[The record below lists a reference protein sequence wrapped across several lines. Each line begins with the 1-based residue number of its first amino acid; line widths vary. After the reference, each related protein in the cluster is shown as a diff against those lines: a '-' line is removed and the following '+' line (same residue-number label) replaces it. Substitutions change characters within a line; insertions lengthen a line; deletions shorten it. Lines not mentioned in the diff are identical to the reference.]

1 MATPRKPTA
10 STEGPNENATS
21 PRRPIAD
28 HITAA
33 ENQVNRAL
41 TAMQRLES
49 RWKHLPDKVKES
61 MLAELRQAVAR
72 VEDSNN
78 RKRGYTAPRD

>member
-1 MATPRKPTA
+1 MAASRKPTA
-10 STEGPNENATS
+10 STGEPNESAPQT
-21 PRRPIAD
+21 RRTTD
-28 HITAA
+28 HIAAA

-41 TAMQRLES
+41 TAMQRLET